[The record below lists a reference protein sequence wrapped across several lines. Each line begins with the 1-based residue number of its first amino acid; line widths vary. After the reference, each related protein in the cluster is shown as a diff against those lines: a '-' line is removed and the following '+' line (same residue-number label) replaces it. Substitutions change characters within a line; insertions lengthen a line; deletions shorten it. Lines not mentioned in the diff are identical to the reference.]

1 MHFGTGS
8 KGTEESTPSPIRA
21 AEYVRMSTEHQKYST
36 ENQGEIIRR
45 YAEQRGFTL
54 VRTYEDSGK
63 SGLRLD
69 GRDALKRLIDDV
81 RHGAADFNAIL
92 VYDVSRWGRFQDA
105 DESAYY
111 EFICKEAGITVHYC
125 AEQFE
130 NDGSLSSTIIKSMK
144 RAMAGEY
151 SRELSVKVFTG
162 QCRLIGLGFRQ
173 GGMAGYG
180 LRRQLIDEQRQP
192 KCELSIGTQKSL
204 QTDRVI
210 LVPGPAHE
218 IETVRRVYRMF
229 IEERRTERDIAAVLN
244 NEGELTDLSRPWTRG
259 TVHQLLTNEKYVG
272 HNVYNRISFKLKK
285 KRVTNP
291 PDMWVRSDSAFAP
304 IVEPTLF
311 DAVRQI
317 IHERSRRFT
326 DQEMLD
332 RLAALLKDTGWLSG
346 FVIDEHDDMPSTSA
360 YRTRFGSLLRAYKL
374 VGYSPSRDYEYIEVN
389 RLLRKMHP
397 EVVAHTIGGI
407 ERLGGAVRTDPTTDL
422 LTVNDEFTASIVISR
437 SFQTPGGALRWKIR
451 LDAGLHPDITIAL
464 RMDTAN
470 RAVADYYLVPRLD
483 IAAATLRLRED
494 NGFSLD
500 AYRFDSLESFF
511 HLAART
517 RIRMAA

>member
-1 MHFGTGS
+1 
-8 KGTEESTPSPIRA
+8 
-21 AEYVRMSTEHQKYST
+21 MSTEHQKYST

-45 YAEQRGFTL
+45 YAEQRGLTL

-63 SGLRLD
+63 SGLRID

-81 RHGAADFNAIL
+81 RNGVADFSAIL

-151 SRELSVKVFTG
+151 SRELSAKVFTG

-180 LRRQLIDEQRQP
+180 LRRQLIDEHRQP
-192 KCELSIGTQKSL
+192 KGELPIGAQKSF

-210 LVPGPAHE
+210 LVPGPVHE

-229 IEERRTERDIAAVLN
+229 IDDGRSERDIATILN
-244 NEGELTDLSRPWTRG
+244 DEGGLTDLGRPWTRG
-259 TVHQLLTNEKYVG
+259 TVHQVLTNEKYIG
-272 HNVYNRISFKLKK
+272 NNVYNRISFKLKK

-291 PDMWVRSDSAFAP
+291 PDMWIRGDSAFTP
-304 IVEPTLF
+304 IVDPTLF

-326 DQEMLD
+326 DQEMLE
-332 RLAALLKDTGWLSG
+332 RLATLLKHTGCLSG
-346 FVIDEHDDMPSTSA
+346 FVIDERDDMPSTSA

-374 VGYSPSRDYEYIEVN
+374 VGYSPGRDYEYIEIN
-389 RLLRKMHP
+389 RVLRTMHP
-397 EVVAHTIGGI
+397 EVVTHTIGAI
-407 ERLGGAVRTDPTTDL
+407 ERLGGAVRADPTTDL
-422 LTVNDEFTASIVISR
+422 LTVNEEFTASIVISR
-437 SFQTPGGALRWKIR
+437 SFHTSAGAIRWKVR
-451 LDAGLHPDITIAL
+451 LDSGLQPDITVAL
-464 RMDTAN
+464 RMDAAN
-470 RAVADYYLVPRLD
+470 RAVVDYYLLPRID
-483 IAAATLRLRED
+483 MAVARLRLKEE

-511 HLAART
+511 YLGART
-517 RIRMAA
+517 RIRTAA